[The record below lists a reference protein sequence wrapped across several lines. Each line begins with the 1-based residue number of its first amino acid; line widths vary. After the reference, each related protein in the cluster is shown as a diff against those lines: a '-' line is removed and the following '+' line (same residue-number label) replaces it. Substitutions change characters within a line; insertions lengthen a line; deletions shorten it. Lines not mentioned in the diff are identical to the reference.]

1 MADNQSHSEISP
13 RNLIAS
19 VLHIEIAQYAERPV
33 FEQIQLTALLHGL
46 IDSVSLAID
55 TGDWF
60 KVSREESI
68 AIIFPSEPSA
78 CFQLARR
85 LKDALDNQSLFR
97 DAPFHIGLN
106 LGPVNVS
113 TSELGLL
120 QVSGQGVDD
129 AAQIARGGELGE
141 ILISRAFYAVL
152 ARVCKDYGLL
162 QYKAFVS
169 DERDE
174 TIAVYRIADN
184 VDEPDMGT
192 QARVPDTTPAV
203 IPRRNSHWAYTAVP
217 ATMLLAA
224 VIMLANRP
232 PVTEPQPT
240 LALAEKT
247 IAVTPSLSPSHSPSH
262 SPPAATPAAEI
273 NVPEPKVAESP
284 PALVIAEQ
292 STSVALPA
300 DSFVLATA
308 VTDSLQPAPVFP
320 KSGTLRLAVK
330 PWGEVYVDGKKVGVT
345 PPLHKIT
352 VKSGKR
358 KIEVR
363 NANFLPYSA
372 IVDVKPQSFLSIAHQ
387 FDLSKSK

>member
-13 RNLIAS
+13 RSLIAS

-106 LGPVNVS
+106 LGPVNLS

-120 QVSGQGVDD
+120 QINGQGVDD

-184 VDEPDMGT
+184 ADEPDVGT
-192 QARVPDTTPAV
+192 QARVPDTTPTV

-217 ATMLLAA
+217 ATMLLTA

-240 LALAEKT
+240 VALAEKT
-247 IAVTPSLSPSHSPSH
+247 IAVTPSASP

-273 NVPEPKVAESP
+273 NLPEPKITEPP

-292 STSVALPA
+292 SASVALPA